1 MNNLECV
8 FHGLKNFTKNM
19 SKNNYKQELCHR
31 VIPEKSR
38 HIYQKKEKQ
47 LENLHL
53 TLKSSAFSNE
63 TGK

>member
-1 MNNLECV
+1 
-8 FHGLKNFTKNM
+8 M
-19 SKNNYKQELCHR
+19 SKNNYKQELRHTI
-31 VIPEKSR
+31 VPEKSR

-47 LENLHL
+47 LENWQL